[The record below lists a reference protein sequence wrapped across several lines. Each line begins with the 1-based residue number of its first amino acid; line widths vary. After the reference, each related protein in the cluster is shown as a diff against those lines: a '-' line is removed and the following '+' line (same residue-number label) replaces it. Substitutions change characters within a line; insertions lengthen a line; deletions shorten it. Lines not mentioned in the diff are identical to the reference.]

1 MLKARRQVLQEPSG
15 HGAGREGRCFATLF
29 VQCIQQ
35 LQNTPLRGHVR
46 LQIAGMLS
54 LYTPSGATCL
64 LPNQM
69 ESTFRLGVRMLKCLL
84 PVVNARYDADDQIVN
99 TEVFTMALWWHD
111 EVHFGAAYNAC
122 NQTSETLY

>member
-15 HGAGREGRCFATLF
+15 HGAGWEGRCFAALL

-35 LQNTPLRGHVR
+35 LQNTPLRGHLR
-46 LQIAGMLS
+46 LQTAGMLS
-54 LYTPSGATCL
+54 LYTPFGATCL

-69 ESTFRLGVRMLKCLL
+69 ESILRLGVRMLKVLL
-84 PVVNARYDADDQIVN
+84 PVVNARYDADDRIIN

-111 EVHFGAAYNAC
+111 EVHFDAAYNAC
-122 NQTSETLY
+122 NQTRKTLY